1 MPTLCRYSSCSDAAA
16 AAVAANLQLFEH
28 HAVVGKGTKC
38 VAYRKHAIQ
47 STYEH
52 LGYQARASAVFS
64 TLQQTGH
71 KLRVFVPDTAVI
83 SGGVL
88 KAWLYSSSKTG
99 VLQSVPRCQH
109 SIAALLQKLKAP
121 HLAYDSA
128 NPDGW
133 VAVAHFSDGL
143 SWLVDAAGLEQLV
156 SAAVGNCTSTTAS
169 AAAAATAATA
179 QLYYYSTVCWAAC
192 VRSQPRPGS

>member
-1 MPTLCRYSSCSDAAA
+1 MS
-16 AAVAANLQLFEH
+16 
-28 HAVVGKGTKC
+28 
-38 VAYRKHAIQ
+38 I
-47 STYEH
+47 
-52 LGYQARASAVFS
+52 
-64 TLQQTGH
+64 
-71 KLRVFVPDTAVI
+71 PDTAVI

-88 KAWLYSSSKTG
+88 KAWLYSSSKSG

-121 HLAYDSA
+121 HLAYDAA

-156 SAAVGNCTSTTAS
+156 SDSIGYCCSHAKPDNAGM
-169 AAAAATAATA
+169 AAADMD
-179 QLYYYSTVCWAAC
+179 
-192 VRSQPRPGS
+192 